1 MPRLH
6 AIERLSLV
14 IVALTTLGALAAGRG
29 SLAAGIGAG
38 GLLGVANFYALR
50 RLMGAIV
57 RARPGAARGA
67 ASLLLVLKFG
77 ILAVILYLAMTHL
90 PLDPMGVLAG
100 FSIVVVAI
108 FVEGFRVVLRGA
120 AAESE

>member
-6 AIERLSLV
+6 TIERLSLA
-14 IVALTTLGALAAGRG
+14 IVALATGVALAAGRG
-29 SLAAGIGAG
+29 TLAAGIGTG

-57 RARPGAARGA
+57 RARPGAARA
-67 ASLLLVLKFG
+67 IASLLLVFKFG
-77 ILAVILYLAMTHL
+77 ILAVTLYLLMTYL

-100 FSIVVVAI
+100 FSIVVAAI
-108 FVEGFRVVLRGA
+108 FIEGFRVVVRGA